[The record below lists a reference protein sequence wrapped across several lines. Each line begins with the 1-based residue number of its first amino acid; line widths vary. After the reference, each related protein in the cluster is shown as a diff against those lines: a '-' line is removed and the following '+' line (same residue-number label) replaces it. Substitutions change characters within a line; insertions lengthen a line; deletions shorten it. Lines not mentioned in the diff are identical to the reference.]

1 MLWRKLQISVFYH
14 SPRRLDAGITPNLN
28 LRDDVL
34 LSKILH
40 RLKAIALLL
49 TIHCAGLAYPRL
61 LEDVFKRQFSD

>member
-1 MLWRKLQISVFYH
+1 MLWRKLQIPVFYH
-14 SPRRLDAGITPNLN
+14 SPRRLDAGITPNHK

-61 LEDVFKRQFSD
+61 LENVFKGEFSD